1 MKMRKNYSLAS
12 ILVALLVLSGCAN
25 NKLVDGDEN
34 VHYAVAQEYM
44 AKPNYSLAISTLEQ
58 LEQRFP
64 FSRYAEQAQYDLMYA
79 KFKNKDYEEVIILAD
94 RMMRLQP
101 DHPQIAYAWYLK
113 ALGRYELSRSKRS
126 SFSGWDITSRDT
138 RSSKQAFD
146 DFAAYLRLFPN
157 DTYAPDARAKQIDI
171 RNRLAQYELRIG
183 EYYLQH
189 GAWIAAAN
197 RANVVV
203 SDFKETP
210 YVDEALTLLIHA
222 YTGMGLTDRVQKARA
237 IQMDLRLSLVQTN

>member
-12 ILVALLVLSGCAN
+12 ILVALLVLTGCAN
-25 NKLVDGDEN
+25 TQLVDGDEN
-34 VHYAVAQEYM
+34 VHYNAAQEYL

-79 KFKNKDYEEVIILAD
+79 KFMNRDYEEVVILAD
-94 RMMRLQP
+94 RMIRLQP
-101 DHPQIAYAWYLK
+101 DHPQVAYAWYLK
-113 ALGRYELSRSKRS
+113 ALGRYELSRNNRS
-126 SFSGWDITSRDT
+126 SFSGWDITTRDT
-138 RSSKQAFD
+138 RSAKQAFD
-146 DFAAYLRLFPN
+146 DFATYLRLFP
-157 DTYAPDARAKQIDI
+157 DDSYAPDARAKQIDI

-189 GAWIAAAN
+189 GAWVAAAN
-197 RANVVV
+197 RANVVL

-210 YVDEALTLLIHA
+210 YVDDALTLLVQA
-222 YTGMGLTDRVQKARA
+222 YTGMGLNDRAEHARS
-237 IQMDLRLSLVQTN
+237 IQMDLRLSLVQEN